1 MSNKS
6 KYHLLK
12 PDSQKNCNFDYLTI
26 QENFTVRK
34 LNKNKKFIV
43 DYYQKSLIKYI
54 DLCIELQKYNIN
66 KVEQL
71 VKEDKLLEDIYKDKD
86 VFQCIFDF
94 IFHDEYYEI
103 NYQNKTISFLLDGLK
118 KNKSFKILQCKLL

>member
-1 MSNKS
+1 
-6 KYHLLK
+6 
-12 PDSQKNCNFDYLTI
+12 LTI